1 MILLN
6 LHYKSITSMAEKWPW
21 AKTDE
26 IRLWAVVMKSGWH
39 TSLLFLRYW
48 STKCSSELYKCKNM
62 RGVFLLYVVYILCFV
77 WFQHTLIFLLDHLA
91 LVVSQSERNK
101 MSPQNLAICFGP
113 VLMLQSEEGKDLD
126 FGQPISVLKYL
137 LEIWPTKSGNVQL
150 VQKER
155 NFRRL

>member
-1 MILLN
+1 M
-6 LHYKSITSMAEKWPW
+6 
-21 AKTDE
+21 
-26 IRLWAVVMKSGWH
+26 
-39 TSLLFLRYW
+39 
-48 STKCSSELYKCKNM
+48 
-62 RGVFLLYVVYILCFV
+62 
-77 WFQHTLIFLLDHLA
+77 DHLA

-101 MSPQNLAICFGP
+101 MSPQNLAVCFGP

-155 NFRRL
+155 NVYGL